1 MNTQAAQILDL
12 GLDPRYA
19 SLMPKDGQLAAGSRA
34 IVRMAGYAVLA
45 VLLAFGAFRISKE
58 VFADESSNAI
68 VRISDLKVAEVSA
81 MTVDDKSQIVA
92 TGLTAEER
100 NAEIPISS
108 LPMEQVSGFALEM
121 AKAAS
126 YGTALQC
133 LTQAVYYEAASEPL
147 QGRRAVAQVVLNR
160 MRHPAYPKSVCG
172 VVYQGSQR
180 RTGCQFSFTCDGSLM
195 RTPSVGLWREAQAVA
210 RAALTGYVE
219 SSVGTATHYH
229 ADYVLPKWA
238 FNLGKVNQLGRHI
251 FYRFNGGM
259 GSSLAF
265 HGRYAGVESIP
276 QVDFAALRSRLA
288 EDGSLLDPAE
298 TFTPGLTVAPLITDR
313 HAPADVGGRLD
324 VTKEWRLNIPD
335 PVSASASYRERI
347 GVHEQPKGRETAK
360 SGGDSEV
367 AAADVDPKS

>member
-1 MNTQAAQILDL
+1 MNTQAAPILDL

-19 SLMPKDGQLAAGSRA
+19 SLMSNEVRLGAGSRTGLR
-34 IVRMAGYAVLA
+34 VVGWVVMLA
-45 VLLAFGAFRISKE
+45 LLVFGALRLSE
-58 VFADESSNAI
+58 HVFADESNNAI

-92 TGLTAEER
+92 TGATAEEK
-100 NAEIPISS
+100 NAAIPISS
-108 LPMEQVSGFALEM
+108 LPMEQVSGFALET

-172 VVYQGSQR
+172 VVYQGSER

-210 RAALTGYVE
+210 RAALAGYVE
-219 SSVGTATHYH
+219 KSVGTATHYH

-238 FNLGKVNQLGRHI
+238 FSLAKVNQLGRHI
-251 FYRFNGGM
+251 FYRFGGDM

-288 EDGSLLDPAE
+288 ENGSLLDPAE

-360 SGGDSEV
+360 AVGDSEV